1 MTGFNFGSGSS
12 REQAATAL
20 LHAGVKLVLAGS
32 FSETFK
38 RNAINNGLM
47 VLEAP
52 ELVTLLRKA
61 NGNNAL
67 GKKELTKRT
76 GLRVHIDLINGS
88 VQLSS
93 SSLLGEESIL
103 SIPRV
108 GVAAQELIVVGGLEN
123 WVKSKLDSA

>member
-1 MTGFNFGSGSS
+1 VTGFNFGSGSS

-52 ELVTLLRKA
+52 ELVMMLRQA
-61 NGNNAL
+61 IGNK
-67 GKKELTKRT
+67 GKKQLTKRT
-76 GLRVHIDLINGS
+76 GVSVHIDLINGS
-88 VQLSS
+88 VQISD
-93 SSLLGEESIL
+93 SSLLGEGRTL

-123 WVKSKLDSA
+123 WVKRRLESS